1 LSLSQVDKLLR
12 LAMSHVTRRSR
23 SGFALVS
30 QEEKK
35 GRGRARVCAALASP
49 TSVAPDLSIG
59 MDIDG
64 WKPTSSGPDRGI
76 VTFLPLSVPYLRFRH
91 GRISVC
97 VWCMGAHMAVRTFL
111 VFGFISAVS
120 ITFIFSDLGPCP
132 PPLVGCA
139 KPAFVF
145 CWGQFRFQSVSH
157 SSNMRRFVFQS
168 LLAQVS
174 QVSICPGSPSPVL
187 TRMRHYFQRPAARQF
202 SSLRP
207 VWF

>member
-1 LSLSQVDKLLR
+1 
-12 LAMSHVTRRSR
+12 M
-23 SGFALVS
+23 
-30 QEEKK
+30 
-35 GRGRARVCAALASP
+35 CAALASP

-111 VFGFISAVS
+111 VFGFISAS
-120 ITFIFSDLGPCP
+120 ITFIFSGLGPA
-132 PPLVGCA
+132 CA

-145 CWGQFRFQSVSH
+145 CWGQFRFQSFSH
-157 SSNMRRFVFQS
+157 SSNMRRSVFLSTCQFPGF
-168 LLAQVS
+168 LL
-174 QVSICPGSPSPVL
+174 PRFHPVDPYA
-187 TRMRHYFQRPAARQF
+187 TYFQRPAARQF